1 MMDTRFELID
11 RCTTFNELLHDMELL
26 LNKEHLFYGHG
37 TGNAMDES
45 MAILMYLSESNDVLD
60 EEQLK
65 TSISDQVQEK
75 AKEVLYQRV
84 AESKPLPYIT
94 NEAYF
99 CGKKFYVDERVLI
112 PRSPIAE
119 LINNRFEPW
128 LNPNSIN
135 RVLEIGTGSGCI
147 ALSIAEAF
155 SDIEVVATDI
165 SPDAIDV
172 ARLNTKAHGLE
183 QQVEI
188 IKSDLF
194 DNVSGVFDLI
204 ITNPPY
210 VPDKIML
217 DLPKEY
223 LHEPH
228 MALAAGEKGLDFI
241 SRILHDAPP
250 FLTDNGIVIIEAGV
264 ASENMEK
271 GFNMP
276 FIWIDFEIGGEGV
289 ALIEASHLKFD

>member
-84 AESKPLPYIT
+84 TKSKPLPYIT
-94 NEAYF
+94 NQAYF

-147 ALSIAEAF
+147 ALCISEAF

-188 IKSDLF
+188 IESDLF
-194 DNVSGVFDLI
+194 ENVSGVFDLI

>member
-188 IKSDLF
+188 IESDLF
-194 DNVSGVFDLI
+194 ENVSGVFDLI

>member
-75 AKEVLYQRV
+75 AKEVLYRRV
-84 AESKPLPYIT
+84 TESKPLPYIT
-94 NEAYF
+94 NQAYF

-188 IKSDLF
+188 IESDLF
-194 DNVSGVFDLI
+194 ENVSGVFDLI

>member
-26 LNKEHLFYGHG
+26 LNKEDLFYGHG

-172 ARLNTKAHGLE
+172 ARLNTKAHDLE

-188 IKSDLF
+188 IESDLF
-194 DNVSGVFDLI
+194 ENVSGVFDLI

>member
-45 MAILMYLSESNDVLD
+45 MAILLYLSESNDVLD

-65 TSISDQVQEK
+65 ASISDQIQEK

-84 AESKPLPYIT
+84 TESKPLPYIT

-183 QQVEI
+183 KQV
-188 IKSDLF
+188 
-194 DNVSGVFDLI
+194 VC
-204 ITNPPY
+204 
-210 VPDKIML
+210 
-217 DLPKEY
+217 
-223 LHEPH
+223 
-228 MALAAGEKGLDFI
+228 
-241 SRILHDAPP
+241 
-250 FLTDNGIVIIEAGV
+250 
-264 ASENMEK
+264 
-271 GFNMP
+271 
-276 FIWIDFEIGGEGV
+276 
-289 ALIEASHLKFD
+289 

>member
-1 MMDTRFELID
+1 M
-11 RCTTFNELLHDMELL
+11 
-26 LNKEHLFYGHG
+26 
-37 TGNAMDES
+37 
-45 MAILMYLSESNDVLD
+45 
-60 EEQLK
+60 
-65 TSISDQVQEK
+65 
-75 AKEVLYQRV
+75 
-84 AESKPLPYIT
+84 PYIT

-183 QQVEI
+183 QQVG
-188 IKSDLF
+188 KS
-194 DNVSGVFDLI
+194 
-204 ITNPPY
+204 
-210 VPDKIML
+210 
-217 DLPKEY
+217 
-223 LHEPH
+223 
-228 MALAAGEKGLDFI
+228 
-241 SRILHDAPP
+241 
-250 FLTDNGIVIIEAGV
+250 
-264 ASENMEK
+264 
-271 GFNMP
+271 
-276 FIWIDFEIGGEGV
+276 
-289 ALIEASHLKFD
+289 

>member
-119 LINNRFEPW
+119 LIDNRFEPW

-188 IKSDLF
+188 IESDLF
-194 DNVSGVFDLI
+194 ENVSGVFDLI

>member
-1 MMDTRFELID
+1 MMDTRLELID
-11 RCTTFNELLHDMELL
+11 RCKTFNELLHGMELL
-26 LNKEHLFYGHG
+26 LNRERLFYGHG
-37 TGNAMDES
+37 TGNAKDES
-45 MAILMYLSESNDVLD
+45 MAIVMYLSESNDVLD
-60 EEQLK
+60 EEYLK
-65 TSISDQVQEK
+65 TPLRDQVQEK
-75 AKEVLYQRV
+75 AKEVLYQRITK
-84 AESKPLPYIT
+84 SKPLPYIT

-119 LINNRFEPW
+119 LICNRFEPW
-128 LNPNSIN
+128 VSPNSIN

-155 SDIEVVATDI
+155 SNIEVVATDI

-183 QQVEI
+183 QRVEI
-188 IKSDLF
+188 IESDLF

-228 MALAAGEKGLDFI
+228 MALAAGENGLDFI

-264 ASENMEK
+264 ASKNMEK

-289 ALIEASHLKFD
+289 ALIEASHLKID

>member
-94 NEAYF
+94 NQAYF

-188 IKSDLF
+188 IESDLF

>member
-1 MMDTRFELID
+1 MDTRFELID

-65 TSISDQVQEK
+65 ISISDQVQEK

-172 ARLNTKAHGLE
+172 ARLNTKAHDLE

-188 IKSDLF
+188 IESDLF
-194 DNVSGVFDLI
+194 ENVSGVFDLI

-264 ASENMEK
+264 ASETWK
-271 GFNMP
+271 K
-276 FIWIDFEIGGEGV
+276 D
-289 ALIEASHLKFD
+289 LICLLFGLILK

>member
-1 MMDTRFELID
+1 MMDARFELID
-11 RCTTFNELLHDMELL
+11 RCTSLKELLNDVEFLL
-26 LNKEHLFYGHG
+26 RKENLFYGHG
-37 TGNAMDES
+37 TANAMDES
-45 MAILMYLSESNDVLD
+45 MAIIMYLAESKDVLD

-65 TSISDQVQEK
+65 MPLSDQIQEK
-75 AKEVLYQRV
+75 AKAVLYQRINK
-84 AESKPLPYIT
+84 SKPLPYII

-128 LNPNSIN
+128 LNASSIN

-147 ALSIAEAF
+147 AVSIAEAF

-165 SPDAIDV
+165 SRDAIDV
-172 ARLNTKAHGLE
+172 AKRNTKEYGLE

-188 IKSDLF
+188 IESDLF
-194 DNVSGVFDLI
+194 ENVSGVFDLI

-210 VPDKIML
+210 VPDEIML

-223 LHEPH
+223 SHEPH

-241 SRILHDAPP
+241 TRILHDAPH
-250 FLTDNGIVIIEAGV
+250 FLTNDGIVIIEAGV

-271 GFNMP
+271 RFNLP

-289 ALIEASHLKFD
+289 ALIQASHLKID

>member
-65 TSISDQVQEK
+65 ISISDQVQEK

-172 ARLNTKAHGLE
+172 ARLNTKAHDLE

-188 IKSDLF
+188 IESDLF
-194 DNVSGVFDLI
+194 ENVSGVFDLI

-264 ASENMEK
+264 ASETWK
-271 GFNMP
+271 K
-276 FIWIDFEIGGEGV
+276 D
-289 ALIEASHLKFD
+289 LICLLFGLILK

>member
-1 MMDTRFELID
+1 MMDTRLELID
-11 RCTTFNELLHDMELL
+11 RCKTFNELLHGMELL
-26 LNKEHLFYGHG
+26 LNRERLFYGHG
-37 TGNAMDES
+37 TGNAKDES
-45 MAILMYLSESNDVLD
+45 MAIVMYLSESNDVLD
-60 EEQLK
+60 EEYLK
-65 TSISDQVQEK
+65 TPLRDQVQEK
-75 AKEVLYQRV
+75 AKEVLYQRITK
-84 AESKPLPYIT
+84 SKPLPYIT

-119 LINNRFEPW
+119 LICNRFEPW
-128 LNPNSIN
+128 VSPNSIN

-155 SDIEVVATDI
+155 SNIEVVATDI

-183 QQVEI
+183 QRVEI
-188 IKSDLF
+188 IESDLF

-228 MALAAGEKGLDFI
+228 MALAAGENGLDFI

-289 ALIEASHLKFD
+289 ALIEASHLKID

>member
-84 AESKPLPYIT
+84 ADSKPLPYIT

-188 IKSDLF
+188 IESDLF
-194 DNVSGVFDLI
+194 ENVSGVFDLI

>member
-165 SPDAIDV
+165 SPDAVDV

-183 QQVEI
+183 KQVEI
-188 IKSDLF
+188 IESDLF
-194 DNVSGVFDLI
+194 ENVSGVFDLI

>member
-1 MMDTRFELID
+1 MMETRFELID
-11 RCTTFNELLHDMELL
+11 RCKTFNDLLHDVEFSLSR
-26 LNKEHLFYGHG
+26 ERLFYGHG

-65 TSISDQVQEK
+65 KPLSKQVQEK
-75 AKEVLYQRV
+75 AKEVLYQRIT
-84 AESKPLPYIT
+84 ESKPLPYIT

-119 LINNRFEPW
+119 LISNRFEPW
-128 LNPNSIN
+128 LKPSSIN
-135 RVLEIGTGSGCI
+135 RILEIGTGSGCI

-183 QQVEI
+183 HKVEI
-188 IKSDLF
+188 IESDLF
-194 DNVSGVFDLI
+194 ENVSGVFDLI

-210 VPDKIML
+210 VPDEIML

-228 MALAAGEKGLDFI
+228 MALAAGDKGLDFI

-250 FLTDNGIVIIEAGV
+250 FLSHNGIVILEAGI
-264 ASENMEK
+264 ASENMEQR
-271 GFNMP
+271 FDMP

-289 ALIEASHLKFD
+289 AMIEASNLRIE

>member
-65 TSISDQVQEK
+65 TSLGYQVPQK
-75 AKEVLYQRV
+75 AKEVLYQRIV
-84 AESKPLPYIT
+84 ESKPLPYIT

-99 CGKKFYVDERVLI
+99 CEKKFYVDERVLI

-119 LINNRFEPW
+119 LISKRFEPW

-250 FLTDNGIVIIEAGV
+250 FLTDNGVVIIEAGV

-289 ALIEASHLKFD
+289 ALIEVSHLKIE

>member
-94 NEAYF
+94 NQAYF

-188 IKSDLF
+188 IESDLF
-194 DNVSGVFDLI
+194 ENVSGLFDLI

-271 GFNMP
+271 GFNIP

>member
-1 MMDTRFELID
+1 
-11 RCTTFNELLHDMELL
+11 
-26 LNKEHLFYGHG
+26 
-37 TGNAMDES
+37 MDES

-84 AESKPLPYIT
+84 TESKPLPYIT
-94 NEAYF
+94 NQAYF

-119 LINNRFEPW
+119 LINNRFVPW

-188 IKSDLF
+188 IESDLF
-194 DNVSGVFDLI
+194 ENVSGVFDLI

-228 MALAAGEKGLDFI
+228 MALAAGRRDW
-241 SRILHDAPP
+241 ILSPGYCMMHLL

>member
-84 AESKPLPYIT
+84 TKSKPLPYIT
-94 NEAYF
+94 NQAYF

-128 LNPNSIN
+128 LKPNSIN

-155 SDIEVVATDI
+155 SNIEVVATDI
-165 SPDAIDV
+165 SSDAIDV
-172 ARLNTKAHGLE
+172 ARMNTKAHGLE

-188 IKSDLF
+188 IESDLF
-194 DNVSGVFDLI
+194 ENVSGVFDLI

>member
-172 ARLNTKAHGLE
+172 ARMNTKAHGLE

-188 IKSDLF
+188 IESDLF
-194 DNVSGVFDLI
+194 ENVSGVFDLI

>member
-1 MMDTRFELID
+1 MMDTRFEIID
-11 RCTTFNELLHDMELL
+11 RCTNFNELLHEVEFLLNRELL
-26 LNKEHLFYGHG
+26 IYGHG
-37 TGNAMDES
+37 TLNAMDES
-45 MAILMYLSESNDVLD
+45 MAIVMYLSESKDILD

-65 TSISDQVQEK
+65 TPLSDQVQQK
-75 AKEVLYQRV
+75 AKEVLYQRIV
-84 AESKPLPYIT
+84 ESKPLPYIT

-99 CGKKFYVDERVLI
+99 CEKKFYVDERVLI

-119 LINNRFEPW
+119 LISKRFEPW

-250 FLTDNGIVIIEAGV
+250 FLTDNGVVIIEAGV

-289 ALIEASHLKFD
+289 ALVEASHLKFD

>member
-65 TSISDQVQEK
+65 TSISDKVQEK

-84 AESKPLPYIT
+84 TELKPLPYIT

-188 IKSDLF
+188 IESDLF
-194 DNVSGVFDLI
+194 ENVSGVFDLI

>member
-65 TSISDQVQEK
+65 ISISDQVQEK

-188 IKSDLF
+188 IESDLF
-194 DNVSGVFDLI
+194 ENVSGVFDLI

-289 ALIEASHLKFD
+289 ALIEASHLKYD

>member
-128 LNPNSIN
+128 LNLNSIN

-172 ARLNTKAHGLE
+172 ARLNTKAHDLE

-188 IKSDLF
+188 IESDLF
-194 DNVSGVFDLI
+194 ENVSGVFDLI

>member
-65 TSISDQVQEK
+65 TSISNQVQEK

-188 IKSDLF
+188 IESDLF
-194 DNVSGVFDLI
+194 ENVSGVFDLI

>member
-26 LNKEHLFYGHG
+26 LNREHLFYGHG

-84 AESKPLPYIT
+84 TESKPLPYIT
-94 NEAYF
+94 NVAYF

-119 LINNRFEPW
+119 LICNRFEPW
-128 LNPNSIN
+128 VSPNSIN

-155 SDIEVVATDI
+155 SNIEVVATDI

-183 QQVEI
+183 QRVEI
-188 IKSDLF
+188 IESDLF

-228 MALAAGEKGLDFI
+228 MALAAGENGLDFI

>member
-165 SPDAIDV
+165 SSDAIDV
-172 ARLNTKAHGLE
+172 ARMNTKAHGLE

-188 IKSDLF
+188 IESDLF
-194 DNVSGVFDLI
+194 ENVSGVFDLI

-264 ASENMEK
+264 ASKNMEK

>member
-65 TSISDQVQEK
+65 ISISDQVQEK

-172 ARLNTKAHGLE
+172 ARLNTKAHDLE

-188 IKSDLF
+188 IESDLF
-194 DNVSGVFDLI
+194 ENVSGVFDLI

>member
-65 TSISDQVQEK
+65 TSISNQVQEK

-84 AESKPLPYIT
+84 TESKPLPYIT
-94 NEAYF
+94 NVAYF

-188 IKSDLF
+188 IESDLF
-194 DNVSGVFDLI
+194 ENVSGVFDLI

-228 MALAAGEKGLDFI
+228 MALAAGENGLDFI

>member
-1 MMDTRFELID
+1 MDTRFEIID
-11 RCTTFNELLHDMELL
+11 RCTNFNELLHEVEFLLNRELL
-26 LNKEHLFYGHG
+26 IYGHG
-37 TGNAMDES
+37 TLNAMDES
-45 MAILMYLSESNDVLD
+45 MAIVMYLSESNDVLD

-65 TSISDQVQEK
+65 TSLGYQVPQK
-75 AKEVLYQRV
+75 AKEVLYQRIV
-84 AESKPLPYIT
+84 ESKPLPYIT

-172 ARLNTKAHGLE
+172 ARINTKDHGLE

-188 IKSDLF
+188 IESDLF
-194 DNVSGVFDLI
+194 ENVSGVFDLI

-250 FLTDNGIVIIEAGV
+250 FLTDNGVVIIEAGV

>member
-84 AESKPLPYIT
+84 TKSKPLPYIT
-94 NEAYF
+94 NQAYF

-188 IKSDLF
+188 IESDLF
-194 DNVSGVFDLI
+194 ENVSGVFDLI

>member
-1 MMDTRFELID
+1 MMDTRLELID
-11 RCTTFNELLHDMELL
+11 RCKTFNELLHGMELL
-26 LNKEHLFYGHG
+26 LNRERLFYGHG
-37 TGNAMDES
+37 TGNAKDES
-45 MAILMYLSESNDVLD
+45 MAIVMYLSESNDVLD
-60 EEQLK
+60 EEYLK
-65 TSISDQVQEK
+65 TPLRDQVQEK
-75 AKEVLYQRV
+75 AKEVLYQRITK
-84 AESKPLPYIT
+84 SKPLPYIT

-119 LINNRFEPW
+119 LICNRFEPW
-128 LNPNSIN
+128 VSPNSIN

-155 SDIEVVATDI
+155 SNIEVVATDI

-183 QQVEI
+183 QRVEI
-188 IKSDLF
+188 IESDLF

-228 MALAAGEKGLDFI
+228 MALAAGENGLDFI

>member
-65 TSISDQVQEK
+65 ISISDQVQEK
-75 AKEVLYQRV
+75 AKEVLSQRV

-172 ARLNTKAHGLE
+172 ARLNTKAHDLE

-188 IKSDLF
+188 IESDLF
-194 DNVSGVFDLI
+194 ENVSGVFDLI